1 MGLSIAL
8 GESGQIVGG
17 SNQSTEEAE
26 METQA
31 KPDSGAG
38 MVLAMRSALRRAVAR
53 LIDLE
58 PPEKVAAYRALRA
71 ELEAVAADL
80 AVPVARRSAAL
91 SAD

>member
-1 MGLSIAL
+1 
-8 GESGQIVGG
+8 
-17 SNQSTEEAE
+17 
-26 METQA
+26 
-31 KPDSGAG
+31 

-80 AVPVARRSAAL
+80 ATLERCEEALAELEAVPVARRSAAL